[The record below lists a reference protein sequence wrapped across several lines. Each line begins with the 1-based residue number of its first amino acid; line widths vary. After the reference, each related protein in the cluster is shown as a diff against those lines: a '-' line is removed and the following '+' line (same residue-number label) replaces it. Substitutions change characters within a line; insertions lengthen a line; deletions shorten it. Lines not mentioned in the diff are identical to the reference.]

1 MELPNV
7 YEIAK
12 ADFTA
17 DVTSATTTNN
27 LTVSYNPSLGD
38 KGANIE
44 AYESLA
50 KPSYNAKITASKY
63 ALTEGTDYWLD
74 YKSTNKTETTNTFGS
89 ITDTPTV
96 NANTK
101 LGRKEGNK
109 TLN

>member
-17 DVTSATTTNN
+17 DVTANTTTNN

-50 KPSYNAKITASKY
+50 KPSYNAKSLQVNMPLQKVQIT
-63 ALTEGTDYWLD
+63 G
-74 YKSTNKTETTNTFGS
+74 
-89 ITDTPTV
+89 
-96 NANTK
+96 
-101 LGRKEGNK
+101 
-109 TLN
+109 